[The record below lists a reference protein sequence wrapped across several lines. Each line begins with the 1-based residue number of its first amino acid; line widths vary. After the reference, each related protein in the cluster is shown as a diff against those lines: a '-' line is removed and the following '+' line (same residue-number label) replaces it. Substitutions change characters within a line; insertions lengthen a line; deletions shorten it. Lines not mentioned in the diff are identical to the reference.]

1 METRGARLKSLRNS
15 RGLDEFELSEFLEI
29 TPEEVINLENDV
41 GKLNLTILNKL
52 ANLYGC
58 TERYLLCMSDD
69 YEPIPH
75 AFRSKNISVEDLN
88 AIAKINQIYK
98 NMQFLLKKQSEL
110 ES

>member
-41 GKLNLTILNKL
+41 GKLN
-52 ANLYGC
+52 
-58 TERYLLCMSDD
+58 LCMSDD